1 MKLHRFISAPS
12 KFGVILFSVLSMLPL
27 RSGTAQTLQPPTRLS
42 TSPAGIGGNA
52 SSSQSALSPNGRYT
66 VFRSSASNLV
76 SSDTNFF
83 PDIFLRDAVTS
94 SITRVTTAIG
104 GAEANGESNLPVIS
118 FTSPNGFF
126 AVAYESTASNLGLFS
141 SSVPDSNEKKDIYF
155 SIPSNGI
162 TERASIGIGGS
173 VADGDSREPSIT
185 ILPQPESVLLAFTS
199 DAKNLTANDTNN
211 IPDVF
216 LARITFP
223 FSVQD
228 YFVNKVSVIRV
239 SEGNGGIQSNGVSDK
254 PAISGDGRFIVFQ
267 SDATNLF
274 TVTGVPTARQIYMY
288 DISNRTTT
296 LVSRTS
302 TGVPGNG
309 PSSSPSI
316 SFSGTY
322 ITYLTT
328 ATNIVVDGQSVP
340 QGGTQIVRFN
350 VATGVT
356 ERVNVNT
363 SGGLSN
369 GTTSASSS
377 ARISPDGRSVV
388 FTDAGSNLSDGDTNG
403 KFDTFLRD
411 MEEKTTLRT
420 STSASG
426 GIPDDSSFDAV
437 SAGKAFTA
445 LSLNSVFTSFAT
457 NLVVGDT
464 EGRTDVFNV
473 GVTLNPQIISKSV
486 QLETPPDLS
495 IVSGRAFSVGM
506 LPLRRPVAARAS
518 NKRVT
523 TKVQF
528 KVVATRVTGNRRDVR
543 TKISSRNLV
552 TFRNIPPGT
561 YSVTYRA
568 ETVRNGKVIS
578 RTKFSPTQQV
588 VL

>member
-1 MKLHRFISAPS
+1 
-12 KFGVILFSVLSMLPL
+12 
-27 RSGTAQTLQPPTRLS
+27 
-42 TSPAGIGGNA
+42 
-52 SSSQSALSPNGRYT
+52 
-66 VFRSSASNLV
+66 
-76 SSDTNFF
+76 
-83 PDIFLRDAVTS
+83 VTS

-473 GVTLNPQIISKSV
+473 GVTLTPQIISKSV

-506 LPLRRPVAARAS
+506 LPLRRPLAARAS